1 MDKKIFIE
9 LAKDVYQLTLLFP
22 AREPLRYK
30 LREVADDIVAE
41 IIVERNDY
49 FGNIRRYLEV
59 VYGYLDIAAGQNWVA
74 PARIDLM
81 RENYLLAAQQL
92 TEMKL
97 AQEIALETKIKNE
110 PAPPRNEEPIAPN
123 PDFVLVPEPPKI
135 EITAAPPRDLMEP
148 EIPPAPMVMEP
159 PAIELEK
166 EKSASAAGE
175 SALAAAAIS
184 QEAAVID
191 EDLEEA
197 AAEDFGGEGNPKDG
211 LTSSQIM
218 RQNRIARFLKE
229 QGSAQ
234 VWEIQKI
241 FPDVSKRT
249 IRRDFRSMLR
259 QGLIERTGERN
270 TTAYKLKIN
279 IA

>member
-41 IIVERNDY
+41 IVVERNDY

-59 VYGYLDIAAGQNWVA
+59 VYGYLDIAAGQNWVT

-184 QEAAVID
+184 QEAAVIN